1 MNIAVIAFFS
11 AFLTGF
17 NPDCQTVTAGLDI
30 STSNTTVINQCAFI
44 INIFMKVIQ
53 LILMQVYDLLIKKLI

>member
-30 STSNTTVINQCAFI
+30 STSNTTVINQCAFYNQYFYESNSI
-44 INIFMKVIQ
+44 DFDAGVRFANK
-53 LILMQVYDLLIKKLI
+53 

>member
-1 MNIAVIAFFS
+1 MNIALIAFFS

-30 STSNTTVINQCAFI
+30 NTSNTTVINQCAF
-44 INIFMKVIQ
+44 
-53 LILMQVYDLLIKKLI
+53 

>member
-30 STSNTTVINQCAFI
+30 STSNSTVINQCAFY
-44 INIFMKVIQ
+44 NQYLPV
-53 LILMQVYDLLIKKLI
+53 LPACTNLLSAIYTVCRL